1 MMRKIPQ
8 LERFPVLQDEFRAGS
23 SDSPRISTR
32 VGPGRAEPERT
43 LTKLWTAWHWDQVR
57 QGSLTTAG
65 GQGRHAFSQR
75 DEQIESWEKEQWQIS
90 VKIKFW
96 NSFFI
101 KNKFLFTQKYGCCML
116 NYIRITNAV
125 SSHSCSTYRD
135 HPMEAASWGDR
146 IANRSGP
153 SKLTSTTLLVR
164 SLNTA
169 ESLMTNWVIVQS
181 IISFLHPSRAE
192 RATAGVNSLIGETR
206 SLRRTIRE
214 NSGINWVWL
223 RELFNGTQLF
233 FAWHNWRS
241 DGASGLVGGVLVGA
255 SVLWVCLSDSQTDQ
269 GGK

>member
-1 MMRKIPQ
+1 M
-8 LERFPVLQDEFRAGS
+8 
-23 SDSPRISTR
+23 
-32 VGPGRAEPERT
+32 
-43 LTKLWTAWHWDQVR
+43 
-57 QGSLTTAG
+57 
-65 GQGRHAFSQR
+65 
-75 DEQIESWEKEQWQIS
+75 
-90 VKIKFW
+90 
-96 NSFFI
+96 
-101 KNKFLFTQKYGCCML
+101 FLFTRKHGRCML
-116 NYIRITNAV
+116 NYIRITDVV

-135 HPMEAASWGDR
+135 DPMEAASWGDR

-233 FAWHNWRS
+233 LH
-241 DGASGLVGGVLVGA
+241 DIIGGQMGRVVWLGGCLLAPVFCGCVWVTVRQIKVVNRL
-255 SVLWVCLSDSQTDQ
+255 SVH
-269 GGK
+269 